1 MTISL
6 KLDDSDRER
15 IERQLASGRF
25 ADASAVVSAGLELL
39 EELGGARDHWLDIEI
54 PARFADAEKKSGPS
68 DLWRRGVLSA
78 GSAAP
83 QPREWPIEWPGR

>member
-6 KLDDSDRER
+6 KLDDNDRER

-54 PARFADAEKKSGPS
+54 PARFADAAKNPDRLISGDEVFS
-68 DLWRRGVLSA
+68 RLEARHRS
-78 GSAAP
+78 
-83 QPREWPIEWPGR
+83 RESGR

>member
-6 KLDDSDRER
+6 KLDDNDRER

-39 EELGGARDHWLDIEI
+39 EELGGARDYWLDIEI
-54 PARFADAEKKSGPS
+54 PARFADAEKNPARMISGDEVFS
-68 DLWRRGVLSA
+68 RLEARHLRRES
-78 GSAAP
+78 
-83 QPREWPIEWPGR
+83 GR

>member
-39 EELGGARDHWLDIEI
+39 EELGGARDHWLDVEV
-54 PARFADAEKKSGPS
+54 PVRFADAEKNPDRLISGEEVFS
-68 DLWRRGVLSA
+68 RLEARHLS
-78 GSAAP
+78 
-83 QPREWPIEWPGR
+83 RESGR

>member
-39 EELGGARDHWLDIEI
+39 EEFDGARDRCLDVEI
-54 PARFADAEKKSGPS
+54 PARFADAKQNPDRLISGEEVFARLEARHRS
-68 DLWRRGVLSA
+68 
-78 GSAAP
+78 
-83 QPREWPIEWPGR
+83 RESGR

>member
-6 KLDDSDRER
+6 KLDDNDRER

-54 PARFADAEKKSGPS
+54 PTRFSDAETNPERMSSGDEVFS
-68 DLWRRGVLSA
+68 RLEARHLRRES
-78 GSAAP
+78 
-83 QPREWPIEWPGR
+83 GR

>member
-39 EELGGARDHWLDIEI
+39 EELGGARDHWLDVEV
-54 PARFADAEKKSGPS
+54 PARFADAEANPDRLISGDEIFARLEARHHSRQS
-68 DLWRRGVLSA
+68 DR
-78 GSAAP
+78 
-83 QPREWPIEWPGR
+83 

>member
-39 EELGGARDHWLDIEI
+39 EELGTARDHWLAVEI
-54 PARFADAEKKSGPS
+54 PARFADAEMKPEKLISG
-68 DLWRRGVLSA
+68 DEVFVRLEARHRN
-78 GSAAP
+78 
-83 QPREWPIEWPGR
+83 RESGR

>member
-6 KLDDSDRER
+6 KLDDDDRER

-39 EELGGARDHWLDIEI
+39 DELDGARDGWLDVEI
-54 PARFADAEKKSGPS
+54 PARFADAEQNPDRLISG
-68 DLWRRGVLSA
+68 DEVF
-78 GSAAP
+78 
-83 QPREWPIEWPGR
+83 GRLEARHRSRVSNR

>member
-39 EELGGARDHWLDIEI
+39 EELGTARDHWLEVEI
-54 PARFADAEKKSGPS
+54 PARFADAEMNPERLISG
-68 DLWRRGVLSA
+68 DEVFARLETRHRN
-78 GSAAP
+78 
-83 QPREWPIEWPGR
+83 RESSR